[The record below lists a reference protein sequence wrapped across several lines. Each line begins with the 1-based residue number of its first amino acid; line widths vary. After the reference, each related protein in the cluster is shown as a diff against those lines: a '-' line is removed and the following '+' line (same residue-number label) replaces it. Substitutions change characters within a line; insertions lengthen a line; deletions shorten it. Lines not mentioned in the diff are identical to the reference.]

1 MKFVLIHSPLVGPD
15 TWALVAE
22 ALRRRG
28 QAAIVPELPAVAE
41 AGRPFWEQQA
51 QAAARQV
58 AEGLLASA
66 VGAAPLLVGHSGAG
80 ALLPVVRQALGRP
93 VSGYLFVDAGLPAGG
108 QSRLESFGEGAAE
121 FRAHLAAGGRFP
133 DWTEEQLAG
142 IVPEAAARARLLA
155 GLRPQP
161 LAYWEEPLPVV
172 PGWPDAAGGYLLFSL
187 IYANAAAQ
195 ARALGWP
202 VQALPGGHFHML
214 AAPDEVAEA
223 LIALGGSAIASP

>member
-1 MKFVLIHSPLVGPD
+1 
-15 TWALVAE
+15 
-22 ALRRRG
+22 
-28 QAAIVPELPAVAE
+28 
-41 AGRPFWEQQA
+41 
-51 QAAARQV
+51 
-58 AEGLLASA
+58 
-66 VGAAPLLVGHSGAG
+66 
-80 ALLPVVRQALGRP
+80 
-93 VSGYLFVDAGLPAGG
+93 
-108 QSRLESFGEGAAE
+108 
-121 FRAHLAAGGRFP
+121 
-133 DWTEEQLAG
+133 LAG

-172 PGWPDAAGGYLLFSL
+172 PGWPDAAGGYLLFSP